1 MKVISLREAV
11 DIKDELIIT
20 IKENGKVVKVVRIGH
35 TGNKLKEILSRT
47 FKSIKDKVIGRR

>member
-1 MKVISLREAV
+1 MISLREAV
-11 DIKDELIIT
+11 DIEDELIIT

-35 TGNKLKEILSRT
+35 SGNKLKEILSRT